1 MTFIFTRWS
10 CILNFIEDQYF
21 AKYVF
26 FQKSDNRESNFT
38 YGADKIWYFM
48 LHALSI

>member
-1 MTFIFTRWS
+1 M
-10 CILNFIEDQYF
+10 LNFIEDQYF

-26 FQKSDNRESNFT
+26 FQKSDNHECNIT
-38 YGADKIWYFM
+38 HGADKIYFM